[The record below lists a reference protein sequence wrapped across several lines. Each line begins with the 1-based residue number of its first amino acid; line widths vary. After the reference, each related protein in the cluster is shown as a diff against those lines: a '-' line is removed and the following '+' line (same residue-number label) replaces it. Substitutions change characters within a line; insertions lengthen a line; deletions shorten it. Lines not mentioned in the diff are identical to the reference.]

1 MSQESST
8 ARVARLLTM
17 VPWLLA
23 HQGVPVADA
32 AREFGL
38 SPKALERD
46 LELLFLCGLPGGMPD
61 DLIEAEW
68 ETGRIYLG
76 NADTIARPLRL
87 SLEEAITLI
96 VALRAIEATG
106 QLGDGQVV
114 GSTLAKL
121 EAATGSA
128 ARPLVE
134 HAERRIHVEVAD
146 EAETD
151 RLLALRDALHTHR
164 RARLDYLVAS
174 RDELTV
180 RDVDPMR
187 LFAQDGHWYLEA
199 YCHRARDVRLFR
211 LDRIES
217 LEVLDVDGTPP
228 AEALDRRRD
237 PDAGVFQGT
246 PGDVEVELELEPG
259 ARWVAD
265 YYPYESL
272 TDVVDDDG
280 EPIGRTRLVLRVGD
294 TGWVRRLLWRL
305 GGQARVIAPERLARE
320 VGQGAA
326 QALLAYGVAL

>member
-46 LELLFLCGLPGGMPD
+46 LALLFLCGLPGGMPD

-151 RLLALRDALHTHR
+151 RLLTLRDALHAR
-164 RARLDYLVAS
+164 RRTRLHYLVAS

-217 LEVLDVDGTPP
+217 LQVLDADGTPP
-228 AEALDRRRD
+228 AQALDRRRD
-237 PDAGVFQGT
+237 PDAGVFQSM
-246 PGDVEVELELEPG
+246 PGDIEVELELEPG

-265 YYPYESL
+265 YYPYDSL
-272 TDVVDDDG
+272 TELVDDDG
-280 EPIGRTRLVLRVGD
+280 EPSGRTRLVLRVGN

-305 GGQARVIAPERLARE
+305 GGQARVLAPADLARE
-320 VGQGAA
+320 VEQGAA